1 MSAQLIPGY
10 GLRSGS
16 GLDRAKLVK
25 FMHRTYRELY
35 PDGELGH
42 LAQTVEQYFSNQ
54 TPVWWVECQKNT
66 LEEAEILPVLPSQ
79 HLNPQSQVQNLQ
91 SVVGCLWLG
100 NAIDQTTGER
110 YAHIFLLYV
119 APEHRRLGV
128 GAALVIHAENWARE
142 RGDRQIG
149 LQVFLSNQ
157 PAVNLYQKLGY
168 QSHSLSMLK
177 SLWKIKGTVC
187 SKEEESWYRKKLK
200 TSWLYGDLSLDYE
213 LYGGVKSSLWTTWGL
228 QSSLGILLL
237 VLS

>member
-54 TPVWWVECQKNT
+54 TPVWWVECQKNSP
-66 LEEAEILPVLPSQ
+66 EEAEILPVLPSQ
-79 HLNPQSQVQNLQ
+79 YLNPQYQVQNLQ

-157 PAVNLYQKLGY
+157 PALNLYQKLGY
-168 QSHSLSMLK
+168 QSHSISMLK
-177 SLWKIKGTVC
+177 SL
-187 SKEEESWYRKKLK
+187 
-200 TSWLYGDLSLDYE
+200 
-213 LYGGVKSSLWTTWGL
+213 
-228 QSSLGILLL
+228 
-237 VLS
+237 